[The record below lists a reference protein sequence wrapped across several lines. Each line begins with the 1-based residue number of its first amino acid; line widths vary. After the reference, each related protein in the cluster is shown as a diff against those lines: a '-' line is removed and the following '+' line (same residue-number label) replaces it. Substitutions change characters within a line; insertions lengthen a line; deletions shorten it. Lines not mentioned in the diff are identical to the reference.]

1 MKLIRLETS
10 KRSRFPSRSVHVI
23 SRLATVTAVL
33 ALLAGCSVDNS
44 SVSSPRDS
52 PTESPSNEGSELS
65 SECRL
70 DVAAE
75 IDATISAQLA
85 AFSQKD
91 FPAAF
96 ALASAGF
103 QQNTDVE
110 TFRQVIELSYPEVA
124 DSVKHRIDECRQLS
138 PSTAFALVAVK
149 GQTGNTVKLGY
160 RLVLE
165 SGNWR
170 IDGASTV
177 ASGVDQEA

>member
-65 SECRL
+65 PECRL

-138 PSTAFALVAVK
+138 PSMAFALVAVK
-149 GQTGNTVKLGY
+149 GRTGNTVKLGY

-170 IDGASTV
+170 IDGASTL